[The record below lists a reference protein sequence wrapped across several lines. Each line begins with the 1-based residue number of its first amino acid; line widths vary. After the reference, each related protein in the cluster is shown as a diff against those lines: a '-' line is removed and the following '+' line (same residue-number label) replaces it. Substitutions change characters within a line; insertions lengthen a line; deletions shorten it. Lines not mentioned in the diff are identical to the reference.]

1 MRLLYASHKIFKK
14 ITQIYGLFLNRE
26 SFFGKKTFLWQKET
40 ICNKKV
46 VFSFLLLLRC
56 TSLVVFDLFI

>member
-26 SFFGKKTFLWQKET
+26 SFFGKKIFCGKRRQFA
-40 ICNKKV
+40 IKKLY
-46 VFSFLLLLRC
+46 FRF
-56 TSLVVFDLFI
+56 FYY